1 MKNENMYDVVIAG
14 AGPAGL
20 TAAIYLARACY
31 RVLVVEKEKIG
42 GQITITEEVVNY
54 PGIEKTDGKSLTD
67 AMYRQAKNFGAEF
80 LMAEVEKLDLD
91 GAYKIVHT
99 SKGDFSCYGILLATG
114 AHPRMIGFEG
124 EKRFKGRGV
133 AYCATCD
140 GEFFT
145 GKEIFVVGGG
155 YAAAEESVFLTKYAS
170 HVTILIRGEDFSCP
184 KSSSDKARANE
195 KITVLTNTE
204 IVRAEGEDVLTTLVY
219 KNVKTGEESVYHAP
233 KGDTFGIFVFAGY
246 EPETSLL
253 QGKAE
258 IDEKGYVITD
268 ASRQTSISG
277 VYAAGD
283 VCQKNLRQ
291 VVTAVGD
298 GAVAATELERY
309 VAALQKKSGAK
320 LSRDLQEN
328 IQSKE
333 KNVTQEKKREGMQ
346 PVVAENTGYE
356 MHKTGQQKQPE
367 AEDSLS
373 DEVFDKETGKQ
384 LDEVFDRMAHPLILK
399 LYLNQKQESVQLKQ
413 YMEAMSRRTEKL
425 SVIVAEE
432 GTDGDSIPANERPF
446 VRILGEDGSD
456 TGLGFHGVPGG
467 HEFTSF
473 VIGLY
478 NAAGPG
484 QEVDAQIMERIHAIK
499 KPFYIK
505 ILVTLACSMCPDLV
519 TAAQK
524 IAAENPQV
532 TAEIY
537 DVMLYPSY
545 QKRYKVMS
553 VPCLVVNDEH
563 VAFGRKT
570 LPELLD
576 YLDETEFVVAK

>member
-1 MKNENMYDVVIAG
+1 M
-14 AGPAGL
+14 
-20 TAAIYLARACY
+20 
-31 RVLVVEKEKIG
+31 LVVEKEKIG

-54 PGIEKTDGKSLTD
+54 PGIEKTDGKSLTA
-67 AMYRQAKNFGAEF
+67 AMYRQAENFGAEF
-80 LMAEVEKLDLD
+80 LMAEVEKLDVD
-91 GAYKIVHT
+91 GEYKIVHT
-99 SKGDFSCYGILLATG
+99 NKGDFSCYGILLATG

-184 KSSSDKARANE
+184 KSSADKARANE
-195 KITVLTNTE
+195 KITVLTSTE
-204 IVRAEGEDVLTTLVY
+204 IARAEGEDVLTTLVY

-268 ASRQTSISG
+268 ASRQ
-277 VYAAGD
+277 
-283 VCQKNLRQ
+283 
-291 VVTAVGD
+291 
-298 GAVAATELERY
+298 
-309 VAALQKKSGAK
+309 
-320 LSRDLQEN
+320 
-328 IQSKE
+328 

-367 AEDSLS
+367 VEDSLS
-373 DEVFDKETGKQ
+373 DEFFDEETEKQ

-432 GTDGDSIPANERPF
+432 GADGDSVPANERPF

-456 TGLGFHGVPGG
+456 TRLGFHGVPGG

-473 VIGLY
+473 VLGLY

-499 KPFYIK
+499 KPLHIK

-519 TAAQK
+519 IAAQK
-524 IAAENPQV
+524 IAAENPHV

-553 VPCLVVNDEH
+553 LVVNDEH

-576 YLDETEFVVAK
+576 YLDEIL

>member
-31 RVLVVEKEKIG
+31 RVLVIEKEKIG

-54 PGIEKTDGKSLTD
+54 PGIEKTDGKSLTA
-67 AMYRQAKNFGAEF
+67 AMYRQAENFGAEF

-91 GAYKIVHT
+91 REYKTVHT

-219 KNVKTGEESVYHAP
+219 KNVKTGEESAYHAP
-233 KGDTFGIFVFAGY
+233 EGDTFGIFVFAGY

-258 IDEKGYVITD
+258 LDEKGYVITD

-309 VAALQKKSGAK
+309 VAALQKKNGVK
-320 LSRDLQEN
+320 PSRDLQEN
-328 IQSKE
+328 KPSTEQHA
-333 KNVTQEKKREGMQ
+333 NF
-346 PVVAENTGYE
+346 
-356 MHKTGQQKQPE
+356 
-367 AEDSLS
+367 
-373 DEVFDKETGKQ
+373 FDKETGKQ

-399 LYLNQKQESVQLKQ
+399 LYLNQKQESAQLKQ

-432 GTDGDSIPANERPF
+432 GTDGDSVPANERPF

-499 KPFYIK
+499 KPLHIK

>member
-1 MKNENMYDVVIAG
+1 MENENMYDVVIAG

-54 PGIEKTDGKSLTD
+54 PGIEKTDGRSLTA
-67 AMYRQAKNFGAEF
+67 AMYRQAENFGAEF
-80 LMAEVEKLDLD
+80 LMAEVEKLDVD
-91 GAYKIVHT
+91 GEYKIVHT
-99 SKGDFSCYGILLATG
+99 SKGDFFCYGILLATG

-133 AYCATCD
+133 AYCAICD

-184 KSSSDKARANE
+184 KSSADKARANE

-233 KGDTFGIFVFAGY
+233 EGGTFGIFVFAGY

-258 IDEKGYVITD
+258 LDEKGYVITD
-268 ASRQTSISG
+268 DSRQAGISG

-309 VAALQKKSGAK
+309 VAALQKKYGAK
-320 LSRDLQEN
+320 PSRDLKEN
-328 IQSKE
+328 KPY
-333 KNVTQEKKREGMQ
+333 TKRHTMQ
-346 PVVAENTGYE
+346 G
-356 MHKTGQQKQPE
+356 
-367 AEDSLS
+367 
-373 DEVFDKETGKQ
+373 DEFFDKEMGKQ
-384 LDEVFDRMAHPLILK
+384 LDEVFDRMEHSLILK
-399 LYLNQKQESVQLKQ
+399 LYLNQKQESAQLKQ
-413 YMEAMSRRTEKL
+413 YMEAMSRRTGKL
-425 SVIVAEE
+425 SVIVAEK
-432 GTDGDSIPANERPF
+432 GADGDSVPATERPF
-446 VRILGEDGSD
+446 VRILREDGSD

-473 VIGLY
+473 VLGLY
-478 NAAGPG
+478 NAAGSG
-484 QEVDAQIMERIHAIK
+484 QEIDAQMIERIHAIK
-499 KPFYIK
+499 KPIHIK

-553 VPCLVVNDEH
+553 VPCLVVNGEH
-563 VAFGRKT
+563 VTFGRKT

-576 YLDETEFVVAK
+576 YLDEIM

>member
-54 PGIEKTDGKSLTD
+54 PGIEKTDGKSLTA
-67 AMYRQAKNFGAEF
+67 AMHRQAENFGAEF

-91 GAYKIVHT
+91 GEYKIMHT

-124 EKRFKGRGV
+124 EERFKGRGV

-170 HVTILIRGEDFSCP
+170 HVTILIRGEDFSCS
-184 KSSSDKARANE
+184 KSSADKARANE

-320 LSRDLQEN
+320 LSRDLQGNKPSTEQHAN
-328 IQSKE
+328 F
-333 KNVTQEKKREGMQ
+333 
-346 PVVAENTGYE
+346 
-356 MHKTGQQKQPE
+356 
-367 AEDSLS
+367 
-373 DEVFDKETGKQ
+373 FDKETGKQ

-399 LYLNQKQESVQLKQ
+399 LYLNQKQESAQLKQ

-499 KPFYIK
+499 KPLHIK

-553 VPCLVVNDEH
+553 VPCLVVNEEH

>member
-31 RVLVVEKEKIG
+31 RVLVIEKEKIG

-54 PGIEKTDGKSLTD
+54 PGIEKTDGKSLTV
-67 AMYRQAKNFGAEF
+67 AMYRQAENFGAEF
-80 LMAEVEKLDLD
+80 LMAEVEKLDVD
-91 GAYKIVHT
+91 GEYKIVHT

-124 EKRFKGRGV
+124 EERFKGRGV

-170 HVTILIRGEDFSCP
+170 HVTILIRGEDFSCS
-184 KSSSDKARANE
+184 KSSADKARANE

-204 IVRAEGEDVLTTLVY
+204 IVRVEGEDVLTTLVY

-233 KGDTFGIFVFAGY
+233 KGDTFGIFVFVGY

-309 VAALQKKSGAK
+309 VATMQKKNGAK
-320 LSRDLQEN
+320 PSRDLQEN
-328 IQSKE
+328 KQYKE
-333 KNVTQEKKREGMQ
+333 QHANF
-346 PVVAENTGYE
+346 
-356 MHKTGQQKQPE
+356 
-367 AEDSLS
+367 
-373 DEVFDKETGKQ
+373 FDKETGEQ

-399 LYLNQKQESVQLKQ
+399 LYLNQKQESAQLKQ

-425 SVIVAEE
+425 SVIVAEK
-432 GTDGDSIPANERPF
+432 GIDGDSVPANERPF

-499 KPFYIK
+499 KPLHIK

-576 YLDETEFVVAK
+576 YLDEIL

>member
-31 RVLVVEKEKIG
+31 RVLIVEKEKIG

-54 PGIEKTDGKSLTD
+54 PGIEKTDGKSLTA
-67 AMYRQAKNFGAEF
+67 AMYRQAENFGAEF

-91 GAYKIVHT
+91 GEYKTVHT

-124 EKRFKGRGV
+124 EERFKGRGV

-170 HVTILIRGEDFSCP
+170 HVTILIRGEDFSCS
-184 KSSSDKARANE
+184 KSSADKARANE

-268 ASRQTSISG
+268 ASGQTSISG

-320 LSRDLQEN
+320 LSRDLQGNKPSTEQHAN
-328 IQSKE
+328 F
-333 KNVTQEKKREGMQ
+333 
-346 PVVAENTGYE
+346 
-356 MHKTGQQKQPE
+356 
-367 AEDSLS
+367 
-373 DEVFDKETGKQ
+373 FDKETGKQ

-399 LYLNQKQESVQLKQ
+399 LYLNQKQESAQLKQ

-432 GTDGDSIPANERPF
+432 GTDGDSVPANERPF

-499 KPFYIK
+499 KPLHIK

-553 VPCLVVNDEH
+553 VPCLVVNEEH

>member
-1 MKNENMYDVVIAG
+1 M
-14 AGPAGL
+14 
-20 TAAIYLARACY
+20 
-31 RVLVVEKEKIG
+31 
-42 GQITITEEVVNY
+42 
-54 PGIEKTDGKSLTD
+54 
-67 AMYRQAKNFGAEF
+67 
-80 LMAEVEKLDLD
+80 
-91 GAYKIVHT
+91 
-99 SKGDFSCYGILLATG
+99 
-114 AHPRMIGFEG
+114 
-124 EKRFKGRGV
+124 
-133 AYCATCD
+133 
-140 GEFFT
+140 
-145 GKEIFVVGGG
+145 
-155 YAAAEESVFLTKYAS
+155 
-170 HVTILIRGEDFSCP
+170 
-184 KSSSDKARANE
+184 
-195 KITVLTNTE
+195 
-204 IVRAEGEDVLTTLVY
+204 
-219 KNVKTGEESVYHAP
+219 
-233 KGDTFGIFVFAGY
+233 
-246 EPETSLL
+246 
-253 QGKAE
+253 
-258 IDEKGYVITD
+258 
-268 ASRQTSISG
+268 
-277 VYAAGD
+277 
-283 VCQKNLRQ
+283 
-291 VVTAVGD
+291 
-298 GAVAATELERY
+298 
-309 VAALQKKSGAK
+309 
-320 LSRDLQEN
+320 
-328 IQSKE
+328 QS
-333 KNVTQEKKREGMQ
+333 
-346 PVVAENTGYE
+346 VVAENTGYE

-399 LYLNQKQESVQLKQ
+399 LYLNQKQESAQLKQ

-499 KPFYIK
+499 KPLHIK

-553 VPCLVVNDEH
+553 VPCLVVNEEH

>member
-54 PGIEKTDGKSLTD
+54 PGIEKTDGKSLTS
-67 AMYRQAKNFGAEF
+67 AMHRQAENFGAEF
-80 LMAEVEKLDLD
+80 LMAEVEKLDVD
-91 GAYKIVHT
+91 GEYKTVHT

-170 HVTILIRGEDFSCP
+170 HVTILIRGEDFSCS
-184 KSSSDKARANE
+184 KSSADKARANE

-233 KGDTFGIFVFAGY
+233 EGDTFGIFVFAGY

-309 VAALQKKSGAK
+309 VAALQ
-320 LSRDLQEN
+320 
-328 IQSKE
+328 
-333 KNVTQEKKREGMQ
+333 KKREGMQ

-446 VRILGEDGSD
+446 VRILREDGSD

-484 QEVDAQIMERIHAIK
+484 QEVDAQIMERVHAIK
-499 KPFYIK
+499 KPLHIK
-505 ILVTLACSMCPDLV
+505 ILVTLVCSMCPDLV

-576 YLDETEFVVAK
+576 YLDEIL